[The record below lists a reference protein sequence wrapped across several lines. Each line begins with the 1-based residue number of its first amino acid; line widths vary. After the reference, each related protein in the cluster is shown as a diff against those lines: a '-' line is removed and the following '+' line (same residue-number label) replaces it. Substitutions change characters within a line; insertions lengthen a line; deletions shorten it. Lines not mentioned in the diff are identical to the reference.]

1 MKGSFDSI
9 HSFIQNP
16 IRIPILHQNWTT
28 PILKSAPVTELSAN
42 NKLPIVFVE
51 IVDFI
56 QANILSFAN
65 LE

>member
-16 IRIPILHQNWTT
+16 IRISKLHQNWTT
-28 PILKSAPVTELSAN
+28 PILKSAPVTVLSAN